1 MLFVYILRISVHQYH
16 HTTLVVQCMFY
27 IITQPLWFYVNKC
40 ASSMLYALCSFPF
53 SFIASDRQI
62 EMKSSI
68 KLTSLS
74 SRLLILQYFN
84 YVQIGYPINYYVNRH
99 VNVAVIF
106 SLFYFFIFYFLSR
119 FKSIFI

>member
-1 MLFVYILRISVHQYH
+1 MLFVYILLRISVHQYH
-16 HTTLVVQCMFY
+16 HTTVYMFY

-40 ASSMLYALCSFPF
+40 ACSNALCSMLF

-74 SRLLILQYFN
+74 TCIVVF
-84 YVQIGYPINYYVNRH
+84 
-99 VNVAVIF
+99 
-106 SLFYFFIFYFLSR
+106 
-119 FKSIFI
+119 